1 MKVKIKRFNKD
12 LPMPEYKTSGAIG
25 FDMYVRFDETVR
37 PHEVKA
43 FPSNLGIQ
51 IPKGHFLL
59 VNSRSSTASKF
70 GLLVIPGT
78 IDPDFCGDEDEM
90 KISVYNITGK
100 VVEIAAGTRIAQ
112 GIFIKTSRGEFKEV
126 KKLGSKSRGGFG
138 TTGY

>member
-1 MKVKIKRFNKD
+1 MKVKIKRFDKN
-12 LPMPEYKTSGAIG
+12 LPLPEYKTSGAIG
-25 FDMYVRFDETVR
+25 FDMYVRNNETVG

-43 FPSNLGIQ
+43 FPANIGLK
-51 IPKGHFLL
+51 IPEGHFLL
-59 VNSRSSTASKF
+59 VTSRSSTASKF

-90 KISVYNITGK
+90 KISVYNISEK
-100 VVEIAAGTRIAQ
+100 IVEIAAGTRIAQ
-112 GIFIKTSRGEFKEV
+112 GIFIKTSRAEFKEV